1 MKIGAVEIDTT
12 RNVEISFEKSFE
24 VAKDNIERMPVA
36 QKKTAGI
43 VSRFIAVERNL
54 KRTDMAL
61 GKDLNIGKVKQI
73 AISDDK
79 GFVFAGM
86 TFGKLAKRIGK
97 RLNKVDSK
105 QRFAA
110 KPSDL

>member
-1 MKIGAVEIDTT
+1 MKIEAVEIDTT
-12 RNVEISFEKSFE
+12 RNVEITFEQNFE
-24 VAKDNIERMPVA
+24 ITKNNVERMTAA

-54 KRTDMAL
+54 NRTDMAL

-73 AISDDK
+73 AVSDDK

-86 TFGKLAKRIGK
+86 TFGK
-97 RLNKVDSK
+97 
-105 QRFAA
+105 
-110 KPSDL
+110 